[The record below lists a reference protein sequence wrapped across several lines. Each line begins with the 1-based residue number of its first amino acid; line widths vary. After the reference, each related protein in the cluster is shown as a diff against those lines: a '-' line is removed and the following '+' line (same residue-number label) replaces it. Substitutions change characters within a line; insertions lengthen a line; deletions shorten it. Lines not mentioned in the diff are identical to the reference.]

1 MKNFQTFFLFAGLL
15 LTVSCGG
22 DEYTEIEN
30 GLNSPG
36 PSKDSTINSEA
47 INADNPSGWILAE
60 RFASDD
66 NQYTFCP
73 DGTILFDNNFGT
85 EMDGTWTLNQD
96 TIYLTY
102 TRRITQK
109 GIGEPLPPPPA
120 MPGNYVD
127 QYEKY
132 EEIIEKMYEEQKLVW
147 SEIKTFLDQDSSYP
161 YEVLKRD
168 FVCE

>member
-1 MKNFQTFFLFAGLL
+1 MYRFQTLLMSIGLL
-15 LTVSCGG
+15 LTYSCGG

-30 GLNSPG
+30 GLNAPG
-36 PSKDSTINSEA
+36 SSTDSTTSAESLSS
-47 INADNPSGWILAE
+47 DDPSGWVLAE

-85 EMDGTWTLNQD
+85 ELDGTWQLENDTLKL
-96 TIYLTY
+96 IY
-102 TRRITQK
+102 TRRIAQV

-127 QYEKY
+127 QYEEY
-132 EEIIEKMYEEQKLVW
+132 EEVIEKMYEEQILIW
-147 SEIKTFLDQDSSYP
+147 SEIKTFLDQDSAYP
-161 YEVLKRD
+161 YEILKRG
-168 FVCE
+168 FVCD